1 MRERLAATLILLTA
15 GTALAAPSDLEAGL
29 ETIFDPRTIRTYEVT
44 VAPAD
49 WQRLQERA
57 RDEQY
62 VAAKVQVDGV
72 TYHPVGLRFKG
83 GHSTL
88 RRCFD
93 RNGNRTCPKL
103 SLKLKF
109 SEYDPKLRF
118 HGVKR
123 LNFNSM
129 KTDPSQMREVV
140 SLGLFRTAG
149 VVAPRAHYAKL
160 SVNGQSLGLFAL
172 IEQVDGRFTDSRFPD
187 GGNGNLY
194 KEVWPISEDPGRYL
208 SRLKTNKEQADVDR
222 FVRFANALASA
233 SEEDFAAILGSWT
246 DLDALMRFLAVD
258 RLIDNRDGATAWY
271 CMSRTCSNH
280 NYYWYE
286 EPSRDRLWLIPWDV
300 DATFRGPSQSG
311 SSGSLPPWNERPES
325 CRSRKVLGHRRL
337 PAACDPLTHRLTS
350 LLWPRYVAA
359 MREILDQNFSSGR
372 IQTQIEDLARLLEE
386 HIATDPYGPSLAEW
400 HQAVIELKANIT
412 QQHARIVDKL
422 GLD

>member
-1 MRERLAATLILLTA
+1 MRERLAATLIFLTA
-15 GTALAAPSDLEAGL
+15 GTALAAPSDLETGL
-29 ETIFDPRTIRTYEVT
+29 ETIFDPRIIRTYEVT
-44 VAPAD
+44 LPPAD

-72 TYHPVGLRFKG
+72 SYNPVGLRFKG
-83 GHSTL
+83 GPSTL
-88 RRCFD
+88 RQCFD
-93 RNGNRTCPKL
+93 RDGNRICPKL

-109 SEYDPKLRF
+109 SEYDPELRF

-140 SLGLFRTAG
+140 SLGLFRAAG
-149 VVAPRAHYAKL
+149 VIAPRAHYAKL

-194 KEVWPISEDPGRYL
+194 KEVWPNSENPGKYL
-208 SRLKTNKEQADVDR
+208 SHLETNKEQGDVDR
-222 FVRFANALASA
+222 FVRFANALATA
-233 SEEDFAAILGSWT
+233 TDEDFAAVLGSWV
-246 DLDALMRFLAVD
+246 DLDALMRLLAVD
-258 RLIDNRDGATAWY
+258 RLIDNYDGVTAWY
-271 CMSRTCSNH
+271 CLPRVCSNH

-300 DATFRGPSQSG
+300 DVTFRGPRQSG
-311 SSGSLPPWNERPES
+311 SSETLPPWNERPES
-325 CRSRKVLGHRRL
+325 CRPRRFSGRLRL
-337 PAACDPLTHRLTS
+337 PPACDPLTHRLTS

-359 MREILDQNFSSGR
+359 TKEILDRNVGAGQ
-372 IQTQIEDLARLLEE
+372 IQAQIDNLEKLLEE

-400 HQAVIELKANIT
+400 RQAVIELKTNVT
-412 QQHARIVDKL
+412 QKHARIVAKL
-422 GLD
+422 DLD